1 MKSSQREI
9 SDLVWL
15 GKRIDKVLAYL
26 TKENSSLKEPF
37 LEYIKEYFIPIVKGD
52 GNQEDEDYYF
62 EQMDNIIDEL
72 ETLLSQIFETLLK
85 TNNG

>member
-26 TKENSSLKEPF
+26 TKENSS
-37 LEYIKEYFIPIVKGD
+37 
-52 GNQEDEDYYF
+52 
-62 EQMDNIIDEL
+62 
-72 ETLLSQIFETLLK
+72 
-85 TNNG
+85 